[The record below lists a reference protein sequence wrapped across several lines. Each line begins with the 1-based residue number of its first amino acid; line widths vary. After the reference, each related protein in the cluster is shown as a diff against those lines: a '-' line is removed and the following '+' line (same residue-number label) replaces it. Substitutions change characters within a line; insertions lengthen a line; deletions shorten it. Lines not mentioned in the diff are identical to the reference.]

1 MTVRSYIAYVSTFA
15 TLINPQVLT
24 SLLSPGL
31 LSLCDHYIFSDAVVG
46 LEKTF
51 YSVSEDDGMLEVC
64 AIVTSPDIGC
74 PIQFPFQVSL
84 STTDGSAGTDF
95 IIIDI
100 IYHHIVVSSCL

>member
-15 TLINPQVLT
+15 TLINPHAGT
-24 SLLSPGL
+24 HFSAIINYLS
-31 LSLCDHYIFSDAVVG
+31 DHYIFSDAVVG
-46 LEKTF
+46 LERTF
-51 YSVSEDDGMLEVC
+51 YSVSEDVGMLEVC
-64 AIVTSPDIGC
+64 AIVASPDIGC

-95 IIIDI
+95 IIINI

>member
-1 MTVRSYIAYVSTFA
+1 M
-15 TLINPQVLT
+15 
-24 SLLSPGL
+24 
-31 LSLCDHYIFSDAVVG
+31 G

-64 AIVTSPDIGC
+64 ANVTSPDIGC